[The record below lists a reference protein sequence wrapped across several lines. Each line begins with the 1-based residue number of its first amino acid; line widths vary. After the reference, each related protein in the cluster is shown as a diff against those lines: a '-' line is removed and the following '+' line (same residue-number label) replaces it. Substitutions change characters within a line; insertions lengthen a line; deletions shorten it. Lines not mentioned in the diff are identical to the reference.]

1 MTGRQSSAVEAA
13 LRSVASGMPIRQAAR
28 KHGVAQSSITRARQ
42 AAGLPPMP
50 MGRPPKT
57 TLTRFDP
64 ILSALLREA
73 DVAGDSQQVAIC
85 ARAMRGNKQALA
97 DCARVIAHAAAQ
109 RDTS

>member
-13 LRSVASGMPIRQAAR
+13 LRSVAAGMPIRQAAR
-28 KHGVAQSSITRARQ
+28 KHGVAQSSITRARR

-50 MGRPPKT
+50 MGRPPM

-85 ARAMRGNKQALA
+85 ARAMRGSKQALA
-97 DCARVIAHAAAQ
+97 ECARIIAHAAAQ
-109 RDTS
+109 IDPE